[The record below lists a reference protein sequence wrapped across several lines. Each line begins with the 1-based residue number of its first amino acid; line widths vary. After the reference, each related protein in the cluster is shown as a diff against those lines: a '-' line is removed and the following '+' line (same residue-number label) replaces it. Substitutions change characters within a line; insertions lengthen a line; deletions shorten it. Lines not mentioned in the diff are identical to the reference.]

1 MKQRG
6 DRGRSI
12 DARRESAS
20 GARTLGRGSA
30 QRAFTLLEVMLALAL
45 MGLGLV
51 VLIKSAAGNIA
62 SSEEAHMMGIATDLA
77 RGKMYDIEEILL
89 KDGFTDTDQS
99 QESEKCFEDEGWPS
113 VCYSYKV
120 EEPKLPTYDE
130 LQAMAKGAAGSGAGS
145 GSGSG
150 LGSDEMPGGFE
161 NSALGGMIGMMGA
174 FGGGKQGI
182 DAAQG
187 GALIQSQYSMFQEI
201 LKVSVRKVTLTMK
214 WKVLGRD
221 RDMKVVAFFT
231 DAAAM
236 DKVLNGMGSTELPE
250 NGGPSTGGTTSG
262 GTGSGSKGT
271 TGGGTTGGGTTG
283 GGGRPSGT
291 FGGGGSR

>member
-1 MKQRG
+1 MK
-6 DRGRSI
+6 S
-12 DARRESAS
+12 
-20 GARTLGRGSA
+20 

-45 MGLGLV
+45 LGLGLV
-51 VLIKSAAGNIA
+51 VLMKAAAGNIA
-62 SSEEAHMMGIATDLA
+62 SSEEAHMMGVATDLA

-99 QESEKCFEDEGWPS
+99 QLDDKCFDDEGWPS
-113 VCYSYKV
+113 ICYSYKV
-120 EEPKLPTYDE
+120 EEPKLPSYDE
-130 LQAMAKGAAGSGAGS
+130 LQTMAQGAAAKGSGAGS

-150 LGSDEMPGGFE
+150 LGSDQAPGGFE

-174 FGGGKQGI
+174 FGGGTQDI
-182 DAAQG
+182 TAAQG

-236 DKVLNGMGSTELPE
+236 DKVLSGQGATELPD
-250 NGGPSTGGTTSG
+250 NSSGGQTGTTGGQTGTT
-262 GTGSGSKGT
+262 GT
-271 TGGGTTGGGTTG
+271 TGGGTGA
-283 GGGRPSGT
+283 GGRPPVR
-291 FGGGGSR
+291 GGSTK